1 MLIFGLGGVLVC
13 IDACLLLANILFNRR
28 ISKVQT
34 HTIDVEQRSKD
45 LTHIG

>member
-13 IDACLLLANILFNRR
+13 IDACLLANILFNRR
-28 ISKVQT
+28 ISKVPT